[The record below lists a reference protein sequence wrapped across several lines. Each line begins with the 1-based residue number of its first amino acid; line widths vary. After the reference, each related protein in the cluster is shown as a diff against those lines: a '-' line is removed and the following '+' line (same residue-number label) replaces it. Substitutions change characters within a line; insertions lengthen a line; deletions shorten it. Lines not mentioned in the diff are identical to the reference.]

1 MELVPVVTVN
11 DAGQANV
18 VKGALEAAGIDAVV
32 AGSGTEDVFVTPEV
46 NPYHILVPE
55 SEAELARDVLAQF
68 DTAPEEADEEE

>member
-68 DTAPEEADEEE
+68 DAAPEEADEEE